1 MLSCHGAGLLGAA
14 HALSGGKLCAGSNES
29 CADPL
34 CARSGGH
41 AYWVGGAAPWDACMY
56 VCTVPPCRDIEPGM
70 SLCCPLLPLPLPL
83 PCLPSEVVG
92 TQTWLACREALAE
105 SLAHLHSH
113 APHLSSPL
121 SLASV
126 CAEGQREASACGMSG
141 TVALLQ
147 WCRAVHCLGRKKADL
162 DSAVSSL
169 EVSQSAG
176 WSLGRL
182 HSV

>member
-1 MLSCHGAGLLGAA
+1 MG
-14 HALSGGKLCAGSNES
+14 
-29 CADPL
+29 
-34 CARSGGH
+34 
-41 AYWVGGAAPWDACMY
+41 CMY
-56 VCTVPPCRDIEPGM
+56 VSVGTVPPCRGIEPAM
-70 SLCCPLLPLPLPL
+70 SLYCPLLPLPLLIPS
-83 PCLPSEVVG
+83 LPSEVVG
-92 TQTWLACREALAE
+92 TQAWLACREALAE